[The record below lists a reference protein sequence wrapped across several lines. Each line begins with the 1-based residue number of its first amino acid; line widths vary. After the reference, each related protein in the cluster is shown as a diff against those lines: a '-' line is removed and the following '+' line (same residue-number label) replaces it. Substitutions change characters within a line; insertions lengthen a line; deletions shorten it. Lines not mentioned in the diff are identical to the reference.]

1 MMFFK
6 YKLLL
11 IFVIKMIGEKIRKIR
26 IIKGY
31 SQEYMAD
38 LLEISQSAYS
48 DIERGKTKINLE
60 RLRKVALILELDV
73 NYIMDFHEKHF
84 FTKTIQTTLAKIDYD
99 EERIIVELFNKERE
113 LYKEQIINLKNEIVY
128 LRSKLDENK

>member
-1 MMFFK
+1 MFFK

-84 FTKTIQTTLAKIDYD
+84 FTKTIQTNLKEIDCD
-99 EERIIVELFNKERE
+99 EEKIIVALFNRERE

>member
-1 MMFFK
+1 MK
-6 YKLLL
+6 E
-11 IFVIKMIGEKIRKIR
+11 KMIGEKIRKIR

-31 SQEYMAD
+31 SQEYIAD

-60 RLRKVALILELDV
+60 RLRKVALIFELDI
-73 NYIMDFHEKHF
+73 NHIIDFHENQFLTNK
-84 FTKTIQTTLAKIDYD
+84 IQAKSNEIDNN
-99 EERIIVELFNKERE
+99 EKRKLTELFDIERE

-128 LRSKLDENK
+128 LRSKLDKNK